1 MHDLKPA
8 ASNVPSA
15 EAWPFLRIWAVTRLT
30 GLGRSTIYRLVAE
43 KRFPLPVRL
52 ASRAVAWRRCDIERW
67 SEARPLACRQLR
79 SPRRVKGGCSPAP
92 ANP

>member
-1 MHDLKPA
+1 MHHLKPA
-8 ASNVPSA
+8 ASHVPSA
-15 EAWPFLRIWAVTRLT
+15 EAWPFLRIWAVTHLT

-43 KRFPLPVRL
+43 DRFPLRVRL

-67 SEARPLACRQLR
+67 SEARPLACRQLS
-79 SPRRVKGGCSPAP
+79 SPRRVKGGRGPAP